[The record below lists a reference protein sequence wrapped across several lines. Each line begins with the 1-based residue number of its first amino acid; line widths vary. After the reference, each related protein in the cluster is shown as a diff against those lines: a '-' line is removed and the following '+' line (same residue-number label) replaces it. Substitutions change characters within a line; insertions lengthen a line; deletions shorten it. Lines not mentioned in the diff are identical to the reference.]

1 MTYKVKDF
9 VNNIKNK
16 SSFNIDD
23 LISMAKRENNKK
35 RDFLFVNNFLG
46 KHIPAKGSEV
56 MKLFEEFYLEI
67 KHSKLLKGKKVL
79 VIGFAETAT
88 ALGESVV
95 YYWNKDKNKDFEIVS
110 YAQTTRENVDWPDCL
125 YFEEEHSHATSQKLY
140 YDKNLNNFD
149 TILFVEDEITT
160 GQTILNCL
168 DLFEKV
174 FDKEINFVV
183 SSILNWQNNKNK
195 KRFFTKEVETISLIS
210 GEMKDEFPK
219 IEISTNFEDEVK
231 HKEKKENKQSI
242 FKSNNIR
249 VQKPVSYLL
258 DKFNKLEK
266 TIELQLPSSVK
277 NYSMIG
283 TEEFMFD
290 SILASY
296 LLDGYVRASTRSPIT
311 PSLDNEYPIN
321 TRIKFPSMYETNR
334 VNYLYNILFD
344 LDKYIVIFKDSFSSE
359 EVFNDFKKNLLVT
372 GIKSQ
377 NIILLEI

>member
-16 SSFNIDD
+16 SSFNIDE

-35 RDFLFVNNFLG
+35 RDFLFVNNLLG

-67 KHSKLLKGKKVL
+67 KNSELLKGKKVL

-95 YYWNKDKNKDFEIVS
+95 YYWNKDENKDFEIVS
-110 YAQTTRENVDWPDCL
+110 YAQTTRENVDWPDCV

-174 FDKEINFVV
+174 FDKEIDFVV
-183 SSILNWQNNKNK
+183 SSILNWQNNNNKN
-195 KRFFTKEVETISLIS
+195 RFFTKKVDTISLIS
-210 GEMKDEFPK
+210 GEMKDVFPK
-219 IEISTNFEDEVK
+219 IEISTNFEDELK
-231 HKEKKENKQSI
+231 YKENKTNKHSI
-242 FKSNNIR
+242 LKSNNIR
-249 VQKPVSYLL
+249 VQKPVSYLIN
-258 DKFNKLEK
+258 KFNKLEEI
-266 TIELQLPSSVK
+266 IESQLPSYIK

-290 SILASY
+290 SILAAY

-311 PSLDNEYPIN
+311 PSLDSNYPIN
-321 TRIKFPSMYETNR
+321 KRIRFPSIYESNR
-334 VNYLYNILFD
+334 VNYLYNISFD
-344 LDKYIVIFKDSFSSE
+344 IDKCIVIFKDSFSSK
-359 EVFNDFKKNLLVT
+359 EVFNDFKENLLAT

-377 NIILLEI
+377 NVILLEI